1 MPDLVIGTGLPRSGT
16 TSLSVLLHSQ
26 EGAYVLHENCRLPFE
41 KHMLHFRHEIHR
53 MKGNYDGQ
61 YVGDVAWMW
70 LPYLHVL
77 QSETDASV
85 VAVAREKEPWI
96 ESCLELIGNEVFEP
110 HQHAWPTL
118 ETSAQEAWERY
129 YDYGMRR
136 LEMLDVPTFR
146 TSKLSD
152 QETQAEILR
161 AAGMPT
167 EDAHYH
173 PDLLYNNRDSAA

>member
-26 EGAYVLHENCRLPFE
+26 EGACVLHENCRLPFE
-41 KHMLHFRHEIHR
+41 KQMLHFRHEIQR
-53 MKGNYDGQ
+53 MKRDYDSQ

-85 VAVAREKEPWI
+85 VAVVREKKPWI
-96 ESCLELIGNEVFEP
+96 ESCLKAIENEVFEP

-118 ETSAQEAWERY
+118 ETSAQEAWEQY
-129 YDYGMRR
+129 YDYAVEQLSMF
-136 LEMLDVPTFR
+136 DVPTFR
-146 TSKLSD
+146 TSNLSSK
-152 QETQAEILR
+152 ETQKEILR
-161 AAGMPT
+161 EAGIPA
-167 EDAHYH
+167 EDAHCH
-173 PDLLYNNRDSAA
+173 SDLLYNSRDNAA

>member
-1 MPDLVIGTGLPRSGT
+1 
-16 TSLSVLLHSQ
+16 
-26 EGAYVLHENCRLPFE
+26 
-41 KHMLHFRHEIHR
+41 

-96 ESCLELIGNEVFEP
+96 ESCLESIGNQVFQP
-110 HQHAWPTL
+110 HQHAWPTVDMSQA
-118 ETSAQEAWERY
+118 SAQEAWERY
-129 YDYGMRR
+129 YDYGMEQ
-136 LEMLDVPTFR
+136 LTMLDVPTFR
-146 TSKLSD
+146 TSNLSD
-152 QETQAEILR
+152 QETQTEILR
-161 AAGMPT
+161 AADMLT